1 MAPINAATSTDDAST
16 LSGTDKG
23 NAKSTRLLHN
33 YSISY
38 QQSGTT
44 RMLVKKK
51 DLIPEM
57 LWLTFKKLKFINS
70 NTNLH
75 FEGKIAK
82 VLMKK
87 RKKSRSI

>member
-1 MAPINAATSTDDAST
+1 VAPINAATSIDDAST

-57 LWLTFKKLKFINS
+57 LGLTFKKLKFINS
-70 NTNLH
+70 IPICILK
-75 FEGKIAK
+75 GRLQKC
-82 VLMKK
+82 L
-87 RKKSRSI
+87 